1 MAESAPAPSV
11 ALLFADAELGA
22 HLREAL
28 QALSARIVH
37 EGPADAVRREDL
49 AAAEVVVVNLDATV
63 EDNFEQL
70 YEVLDE
76 SRQRVVFNDAAA
88 SRGLSG
94 WDRARWARHLAAK
107 LLDAGDVDPPRP
119 AGARGIDAADI
130 DADADAAAA
139 TASAVETAVDAV
151 DDPANHGASGAVAG
165 LDGDAKPTAEASETA
180 ALAAELEALLAE
192 DDDLPA
198 DIGMAAT
205 SELEL
210 SLEPDADSDADAGD
224 DEASA
229 VPSAADAPRVA
240 APQPPAGLSLVPQ
253 DDPETDP
260 EAPALPVEQRQTEP
274 VAAPVADWDLVD
286 FDAEAP
292 AQETPADA
300 QDFGIEKLAA
310 AEFLAPEG
318 GSDDSIME
326 PGLSLELE
334 SIEDAIAP
342 RVDDAPVH
350 EMRLG
355 DGSGGIRRVLLLGA
369 AAEGSPAVVEF
380 LASLPDTLPALVL
393 LVQHQAGQSAEALAD
408 ALAAAASLPVRAAA
422 DGMRARQGEVVVLP
436 AGRQVALGR
445 DGSLNLQAALPNG
458 PCDPSIDQCFT
469 AIAAAFGNDVVGII
483 FAGDAND
490 AVAGAQAVHDRGGR
504 VWAQDPDTC
513 QANAM
518 ITVARE
524 EGLVDFVGTPEELAL
539 RLREEYA

>member
-1 MAESAPAPSV
+1 MAESVPTPSV

-49 AAAEVVVVNLDATV
+49 AAADVVVVNLDATV

-70 YEVLDE
+70 YDVLDE

-119 AGARGIDAADI
+119 ADARGIDATDTGT
-130 DADADAAAA
+130 DADAGEAIPS
-139 TASAVETAVDAV
+139 SAVEATVDAV
-151 DDPANHGASGAVAG
+151 DDSAYDPASVASAVPAA
-165 LDGDAKPTAEASETA
+165 DASETA

-192 DDDLPA
+192 DDGLPA
-198 DIGMAAT
+198 DIGIATT

-210 SLEPDADSDADAGD
+210 SLEPDPDSAD
-224 DEASA
+224 DEATA
-229 VPSAADAPRVA
+229 VPSAAADAPRPVA
-240 APQPPAGLSLVPQ
+240 PEPPAGLSLVPQ
-253 DDPETDP
+253 DDPEADP

-286 FDAEAP
+286 FDAEASAP
-292 AQETPADA
+292 EAPADA
-300 QDFGIEKLAA
+300 QEFGIEKLAA

-350 EMRLG
+350 EMHLG
-355 DGSGGIRRVLLLGA
+355 DSSGGIRRVLLLGA
-369 AAEGSPAVVEF
+369 AAEGSAAVVEF
-380 LASLPDTLPALVL
+380 LASLPGTLPALVV

-422 DGMRARQGEVVVLP
+422 DGMRAHQGEVVVLP

-445 DGSLNLQAALPNG
+445 DGSLGLQVALPNG

-469 AIAAAFGNDVVGII
+469 AIAAAFGNDVVGIV

-504 VWAQDPDTC
+504 VWAQDPATC
-513 QANAM
+513 QAHAM
-518 ITVARE
+518 ITMAQE
-524 EGLVDFVGTPEELAL
+524 EGLVDFVGTPEQLAL

>member
-1 MAESAPAPSV
+1 MAESAPTPSV

-37 EGPADAVRREDL
+37 EGPANAVRREDL
-49 AAAEVVVVNLDATV
+49 AAADVVVVNLDATV

-119 AGARGIDAADI
+119 ADARSIDAT
-130 DADADAAAA
+130 DAGEAMPS
-139 TASAVETAVDAV
+139 SAVETAVDAV
-151 DDPANHGASGAVAG
+151 DDSLYDPASAASTG
-165 LDGDAKPTAEASETA
+165 LDDEAIAVPAADASETA

-192 DDDLPA
+192 GDDLPA
-198 DIGMAAT
+198 DIGIAAA

-210 SLEPDADSDADAGD
+210 SLDPDPDTAD
-224 DEASA
+224 DEATTIPA
-229 VPSAADAPRVA
+229 AADAPRPVA
-240 APQPPAGLSLVPQ
+240 PEAPAGLSLVPQ
-253 DDPETDP
+253 DDPEADP
-260 EAPALPVEQRQTEP
+260 AAPALPVEQRQTEP

-292 AQETPADA
+292 APDAPAHA
-300 QDFGIEKLAA
+300 REFGIEKLAA

-350 EMRLG
+350 EMHLG

-369 AAEGSPAVVEF
+369 AAEGSAAVVEF
-380 LASLPDTLPALVL
+380 LASLPGALPALVV

-436 AGRQVALGR
+436 AGRQVVLGR
-445 DGSLNLQAALPNG
+445 DGSLSLQAALPNG
-458 PCDPSIDQCFT
+458 PCDPSIDECFT
-469 AIAAAFGNDVVGII
+469 AIAATFGADVVGIV

-504 VWAQDPDTC
+504 VWAQDPATC

-518 ITVARE
+518 ITVAQE

>member
-1 MAESAPAPSV
+1 V

-28 QALSARIVH
+28 QAVSARIVH

-63 EDNFEQL
+63 EDNFERL
-70 YEVLDE
+70 YEVLDD

-130 DADADAAAA
+130 GADADTGEAMASSVVETVADAVEDPAHDIAAV
-139 TASAVETAVDAV
+139 ASAEQGDDAIAVPAAETSETAV
-151 DDPANHGASGAVAG
+151 
-165 LDGDAKPTAEASETA
+165 
-180 ALAAELEALLAE
+180 LAAELEALLAE

-198 DIGMAAT
+198 DIGIAT
-205 SELEL
+205 SSELEL
-210 SLEPDADSDADAGD
+210 SLEPDPDSGD
-224 DEASA
+224 DQASA
-229 VPSAADAPRVA
+229 VPAAADAPRPVSPQ
-240 APQPPAGLSLVPQ
+240 APSGLSLVPQ
-253 DDPETDP
+253 DDAEADP
-260 EAPALPVEQRQTEP
+260 AAPALPVEQRQTEP

-286 FDAEAP
+286 FDAE
-292 AQETPADA
+292 TPAREAAADA
-300 QDFGIEKLAA
+300 HEFGIEKLAA

-318 GSDDSIME
+318 GTDDSVME

-350 EMRLG
+350 EMHLG
-355 DGSGGIRRVLLLGA
+355 DSSGGIRRVLLLGA
-369 AAEGSPAVVEF
+369 AAEGSAAVVEF
-380 LASLPDTLPALVL
+380 LASLPGTLPALVV

-422 DGMRARQGEVVVLP
+422 DGMRTRQGEVVVLP

-504 VWAQDPDTC
+504 VWAQDPTTC

-518 ITVARE
+518 ITVAQE
-524 EGLVDFVGTPEELAL
+524 EGLVDFFGTPEELAM